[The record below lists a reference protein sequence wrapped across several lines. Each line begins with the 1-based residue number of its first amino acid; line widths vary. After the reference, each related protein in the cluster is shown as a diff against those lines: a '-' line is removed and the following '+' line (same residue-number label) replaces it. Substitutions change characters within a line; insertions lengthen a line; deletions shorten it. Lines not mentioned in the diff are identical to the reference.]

1 MGHKRHKFR
10 GSFEN
15 QAPGLTGPGIT
26 EPDYPAH
33 MPDMMNGKPVIISLD
48 HPENNPPG
56 VTIEKFTEEVP
67 RDSFGINVG
76 QQMEDLLKE
85 HEQNNTTPNNQ
96 HEESKMEDTNKA
108 TVNNETKNQETKMNN
123 ESNNTNKETKQEESK
138 MNEETKVNTEA
149 QNNATPN
156 QEQPKVDPKVE
167 TKDNTKQ
174 DAPKEEPKKDTP
186 KEETKEDHPDPN
198 KPAERDRHG
207 STLAREAGSAFT
219 IGASYGM
226 GVIVGM
232 AAGAAIVYGVKK
244 IFCGDGGAAA
254 ETASDTVSNLF

>member
-56 VTIEKFTEEVP
+56 VTVEEFTEEVP

-76 QQMEDLLKE
+76 QQMEDLLKA
-85 HEQNNTTPNNQ
+85 HAAQQSNHTTPNQ
-96 HEESKMEDTNKA
+96 KEETKMEDNKN
-108 TVNNETKNQETKMNN
+108 TTINPNNETN
-123 ESNNTNKETKQEESK
+123 KQEESK

-149 QNNATPN
+149 QNNATN
-156 QEQPKVDPKVE
+156 QEQPKADPKVE
-167 TKDNTKQ
+167 PNTK
-174 DAPKEEPKKDTP
+174 KEEPKVNPKDAKQDAK
-186 KEETKEDHPDPN
+186 KEDPKEDHPDPN
-198 KPAERDRHG
+198 QQAPRERHTT
-207 STLAREAGSAFT
+207 SLAREAGSAFT
-219 IGASYGM
+219 VGASYGM

-244 IFCGDGGAAA
+244 IFCGNGEDAQQTA
-254 ETASDTVSNLF
+254 ETVSNLF

>member
-56 VTIEKFTEEVP
+56 VTVEEFTEEVP

-76 QQMEDLLKE
+76 QQMEDLLKA
-85 HEQNNTTPNNQ
+85 HADQQSNHTTPNK
-96 HEESKMEDTNKA
+96 EETKMEDNKN
-108 TVNNETKNQETKMNN
+108 TTINPNNETN
-123 ESNNTNKETKQEESK
+123 KQEESK
-138 MNEETKVNTEA
+138 MNEETKVNTETK
-149 QNNATPN
+149 NTNGNP
-156 QEQPKVDPKVE
+156 EQPKTEPKVDPK
-167 TKDNTKQ
+167 DTKQ
-174 DAPKEEPKKDTP
+174 ESKKVDPNPKQDTPKEEPKKDTP
-186 KEETKEDHPDPN
+186 KKEQGDHPDPN

-244 IFCGDGGAAA
+244 IFCGNGEDAQQAA
-254 ETASDTVSNLF
+254 ETVSNLF

>member
-33 MPDMMNGKPVIISLD
+33 MPDMVNGKPVVISLE

-56 VTIEKFTEEVP
+56 VTIEEFTEEVP

-76 QQMEDLLKE
+76 QQMEDLLKTHVTQQE
-85 HEQNNTTPNNQ
+85 HNHTTPNQ
-96 HEESKMEDTNKA
+96 EENKMENNKE

-138 MNEETKVNTEA
+138 MNEETKT
-149 QNNATPN
+149 QNATNN
-156 QEQPKVDPKVE
+156 QEQPKVDPK
-167 TKDNTKQ
+167 DNTKKEEPKVDPKNTNQ
-174 DAPKEEPKKDTP
+174 DAPKSEE
-186 KEETKEDHPDPN
+186 EDLPDPN
-198 KPAERDRHG
+198 KPAERDGYSRSLG
-207 STLAREAGSAFT
+207 RECAGAFT
-219 IGASYGM
+219 VGASYGA

-232 AAGAAIVYGVKK
+232 AAGAAIVYGVRKL
-244 IFCGDGGAAA
+244 FGGSGETAQSTT
-254 ETASDTVSNLF
+254 ETASNLF

>member
-33 MPDMMNGKPVIISLD
+33 MPNITTGRTVVISLD
-48 HPENNPPG
+48 HPENNPTG
-56 VTIEKFTEEVP
+56 VTVEEFTEEVP

-85 HEQNNTTPNNQ
+85 HATKQAIHTTPNQ
-96 HEESKMEDTNKA
+96 KEENKMEDNK
-108 TVNNETKNQETKMNN
+108 NNETKN
-123 ESNNTNKETKQEESK
+123 TNGNPEQPK
-138 MNEETKVNTEA
+138 TE
-149 QNNATPN
+149 
-156 QEQPKVDPKVE
+156 PKVDPKD
-167 TKDNTKQ
+167 TKQESKKVDPNPKQ

-186 KEETKEDHPDPN
+186 KEEQEDHPDPN

>member
-33 MPDMMNGKPVIISLD
+33 MPDMMDGKPVIISLE
-48 HPENNPPG
+48 HPENNPQG
-56 VTIEKFTEEVP
+56 VTIEEFTEEVP
-67 RDSFGINVG
+67 RESFGINVG

-85 HEQNNTTPNNQ
+85 HATKQSNHTTPNQ
-96 HEESKMEDTNKA
+96 EETKMENNK
-108 TVNNETKNQETKMNN
+108 NNETI
-123 ESNNTNKETKQEESK
+123 NTNHNQEESK

-167 TKDNTKQ
+167 TKDNTKKEEPKVDTKDTKQ

-254 ETASDTVSNLF
+254 ETTSDTVSNLF

>member
-33 MPDMMNGKPVIISLD
+33 MPDMVNGKPVVISLE
-48 HPENNPPG
+48 HPENNPQG
-56 VTIEKFTEEVP
+56 VTIEEFTEEVP
-67 RDSFGINVG
+67 RESFGINVG

-85 HEQNNTTPNNQ
+85 HATKQVTHTTPNQ
-96 HEESKMEDTNKA
+96 KEENKMEDNK
-108 TVNNETKNQETKMNN
+108 NN
-123 ESNNTNKETKQEESK
+123 ESNNTNKATKQEESK

-156 QEQPKVDPKVE
+156 QEQPKDNTKQEQPKVDPKVE
-167 TKDNTKQ
+167 PNTNQ
-174 DAPKEEPKKDTP
+174 DAPKSEKD
-186 KEETKEDHPDPN
+186 DLPDPN
-198 KPAERDRHG
+198 KKAERDGYSRSLG
-207 STLAREAGSAFT
+207 RECAGAFT
-219 IGASYGM
+219 VGASYGA

-232 AAGAAIVYGVKK
+232 AAGAAIVYGVRKL
-244 IFCGDGGAAA
+244 FGGSGEEAAQSTT
-254 ETASDTVSNLF
+254 ETASNLF

>member
-33 MPDMMNGKPVIISLD
+33 MPDIVNGKPVIISLE
-48 HPENNPPG
+48 HPESNPTG
-56 VTIEKFTEEVP
+56 VTIEEFTEEIP
-67 RDSFGINVG
+67 RASFGVNVG

-85 HEQNNTTPNNQ
+85 HEQNNTTPNNNQ
-96 HEESKMEDTNKA
+96 EENKMEDNTKE

-138 MNEETKVNTEA
+138 MNEETKT
-149 QNNATPN
+149 QNATNN
-156 QEQPKVDPKVE
+156 QEQPKVDPK
-167 TKDNTKQ
+167 DNTKKEEPKVDPKNTNQ
-174 DAPKEEPKKDTP
+174 DAPKSEE
-186 KEETKEDHPDPN
+186 EDLPDPN
-198 KPAERDRHG
+198 KKAERDGYSRSLG
-207 STLAREAGSAFT
+207 RECAGAFT
-219 IGASYGM
+219 VGASYGA

-232 AAGAAIVYGVKK
+232 AAGAAIVYGVRKL
-244 IFCGDGGAAA
+244 FGGSGEAAQSTT
-254 ETASDTVSNLF
+254 ETASNLF

>member
-48 HPENNPPG
+48 HPENNPTG
-56 VTIEKFTEEVP
+56 VTVEEFTEEVP

-76 QQMEDLLKE
+76 QQMEDLLKA
-85 HEQNNTTPNNQ
+85 HAAQQSNHTKPNKK
-96 HEESKMEDTNKA
+96 EETKMEDNKN
-108 TVNNETKNQETKMNN
+108 TTINPNNETN
-123 ESNNTNKETKQEESK
+123 KQEESK
-138 MNEETKVNTEA
+138 MNEETKVNTKA
-149 QNNATPN
+149 QNNATN
-156 QEQPKVDPKVE
+156 QEQPKADPKVE
-167 TKDNTKQ
+167 PNTKKEESKVDPKDVKQ

-186 KEETKEDHPDPN
+186 KEEQEDRPDPN
-198 KPAERDRHG
+198 KQAPRERHTT
-207 STLAREAGSAFT
+207 SLAREAGSAFT
-219 IGASYGM
+219 VGASYGM

-244 IFCGDGGAAA
+244 IFCGNGEAGA

>member
-33 MPDMMNGKPVIISLD
+33 MPNITTGRTVVISLD
-48 HPENNPPG
+48 HPENNPTG
-56 VTIEKFTEEVP
+56 VTVEEFTEEVP

-85 HEQNNTTPNNQ
+85 HATKQATHTTLNQ
-96 HEESKMEDTNKA
+96 EENKMEDNM
-108 TVNNETKNQETKMNN
+108 NNETINP
-123 ESNNTNKETKQEESK
+123 NNTNHNQEESK
-138 MNEETKVNTEA
+138 MEETKVNTEA
-149 QNNATPN
+149 KNNSTPN
-156 QEQPKVDPKVE
+156 PEQPKTEPKVDPK
-167 TKDNTKQ
+167 DTKQ
-174 DAPKEEPKKDTP
+174 ESKKVDPNPKQDVPKEEPKKDTP
-186 KEETKEDHPDPN
+186 KEEQEDHPDPN
-198 KPAERDRHG
+198 KPAERDRRG

-244 IFCGDGGAAA
+244 IFCGDGAA

>member
-48 HPENNPPG
+48 HPENNPTG
-56 VTIEKFTEEVP
+56 VTVEEFTEEVP

-76 QQMEDLLKE
+76 QQMEDLLKA
-85 HEQNNTTPNNQ
+85 HAAQQSNHTKPNKK
-96 HEESKMEDTNKA
+96 EETKMEDNKN
-108 TVNNETKNQETKMNN
+108 TTINPNNETN
-123 ESNNTNKETKQEESK
+123 KQEESK
-138 MNEETKVNTEA
+138 MNEETKVNTETK
-149 QNNATPN
+149 NTNGNP
-156 QEQPKVDPKVE
+156 EQTKTEPKVDPK
-167 TKDNTKQ
+167 DTKQ
-174 DAPKEEPKKDTP
+174 DTPREEPKKDTP
-186 KEETKEDHPDPN
+186 KEEQGDHPDPN
-198 KPAERDRHG
+198 KQAPRERHTT
-207 STLAREAGSAFT
+207 SLAREAGSAFT
-219 IGASYGM
+219 VGASYGM

-244 IFCGDGGAAA
+244 IFCGNGEAAA

>member
-33 MPDMMNGKPVIISLD
+33 MPNITTGRTVVISLD
-48 HPENNPPG
+48 HPESNPTG
-56 VTIEKFTEEVP
+56 VTVEEFTEEVP

-85 HEQNNTTPNNQ
+85 HATKQAIHTTPNQ
-96 HEESKMEDTNKA
+96 KEENKMEDNK
-108 TVNNETKNQETKMNN
+108 NNETINP
-123 ESNNTNKETKQEESK
+123 NNTNHNQEESK
-138 MNEETKVNTEA
+138 MEETKVNTETK
-149 QNNATPN
+149 NTNGNP
-156 QEQPKVDPKVE
+156 EQPKTEPKVDPK
-167 TKDNTKQ
+167 DTKQ
-174 DAPKEEPKKDTP
+174 ESKKVDPNPKQDTPKEEPKKDTP
-186 KEETKEDHPDPN
+186 KEEQGDHPDPN

-244 IFCGDGGAAA
+244 IFCGDGGVAA

>member
-33 MPDMMNGKPVIISLD
+33 MPDMVNGKPVIISLE
-48 HPENNPPG
+48 HPENNPQG
-56 VTIEKFTEEVP
+56 VTIEEFTEEVP
-67 RDSFGINVG
+67 RESFGVNVG

-85 HEQNNTTPNNQ
+85 HATKQPNHTTPNQ
-96 HEESKMEDTNKA
+96 EENKMEDNKE

-138 MNEETKVNTEA
+138 MNEETKTQNTT
-149 QNNATPN
+149 NN
-156 QEQPKVDPKVE
+156 QEQPKVDPK
-167 TKDNTKQ
+167 DNTKKEEPKVDPKNTNQ
-174 DAPKEEPKKDTP
+174 DAPKSEE
-186 KEETKEDHPDPN
+186 EDLPDPN
-198 KPAERDRHG
+198 KKAERDGYSRSLG
-207 STLAREAGSAFT
+207 RECAGAFT
-219 IGASYGM
+219 VGASYGA

-232 AAGAAIVYGVKK
+232 AAGAAIVYGVRKL
-244 IFCGDGGAAA
+244 FGGSGEAAQSTT
-254 ETASDTVSNLF
+254 ETASNLF